1 MNSNGCRIG
10 DSTYSMNN
18 DLSTLL
24 YSMLS
29 MYTYMDKHK
38 TQTTTSEKKEHA
50 THMRAIIY
58 DGVITLID
66 SGKPGM
72 RKNAK

>member
-1 MNSNGCRIG
+1 MKFNGCRIR
-10 DSTYSMNN
+10 DSTYSMNS

-29 MYTYMDKHK
+29 MYTYIYMDNKHK

-58 DGVITLID
+58 DGVITHTPL
-66 SGKPGM
+66 K
-72 RKNAK
+72 

>member
-1 MNSNGCRIG
+1 MKFNGCRIR
-10 DSTYSMNN
+10 DSTYSMNS

-29 MYTYMDKHK
+29 MYTYIYMDNKHK

-58 DGVITLID
+58 DGVITHPPL
-66 SGKPGM
+66 K
-72 RKNAK
+72 